1 MRRKAK
7 LEKDL
12 KVVLNDLEEKGIEVK
27 MKDLQVQQVEDEFKR
42 CDQHLRETRV
52 SMEVLQAYCNVTS
65 ILWILLI

>member
-12 KVVLNDLEEKGIEVK
+12 KVVLSDLEEKGLEVK
-27 MKDLQVQQVEDEFKR
+27 AREYQVQQIEDEFKR

-52 SMEVLQAYCNVTS
+52 SL
-65 ILWILLI
+65 